1 MRIWSGATWLKLTEM
16 FRWFFKLILLAAAAA
31 LIYGLWLLYQEKTP
45 QEKAELRQGV
55 ARTVKNAGQTVGE
68 AGQKV
73 VEKGK
78 QAYEDYREGER
89 E

>member
-1 MRIWSGATWLKLTEM
+1 M
-16 FRWFFKLILLAAAAA
+16 FRWIFKVIILAVAAA

-45 QEKAELRQGV
+45 EEKASLRGGCS
-55 ARTVKNAGQTVGE
+55 RTVKSAGKTMTD

-73 VEKGK
+73 VEKGREV
-78 QAYEDYREGER
+78 YDGYREGEK